1 MITMTRRQILIAAA
15 AGGTGAGGATSASS
29 ATSPASATSAGGA
42 SGAAHAAGATGAV
55 TAAEPSAAAASAEQ
69 GDRPERPFDALM
81 QRCAN
86 EMLAEQPQAATS
98 LGLDT
103 GARAGLRA
111 RWDDRSRAGIA
122 AQHAACAA
130 RLAALRALAEQDLD
144 ANERLTLATAVW
156 AHALAHEGRGF
167 QSGVN
172 TLQAAM
178 TQSVTPYVVSQMT
191 GAFAE
196 LPDFL
201 NREHPITSRD
211 DAHAWLQR
219 LRACADAFDAET
231 QRLKDDAARGVSP
244 PRAVLDTVLRQMADA
259 LAQPTAESDLLRG
272 LAERCAAIGW
282 RDAPLA
288 EATRV
293 MDRQFKPALARQRD
307 ALQGLFERLPKSGS
321 ERPGMRTL
329 PDGEAHYAWLLK
341 VATGTGMSAAEVHA
355 MGLEES
361 RRITG
366 LMQRGLARL
375 GHRSG
380 TVAQRLQALA
390 ADPAQRFPNDDA
402 GRAAA
407 LAHAN
412 ALLARARQ
420 AMPRLSRLGLQAAV
434 RIERVPA
441 SIERGAA
448 GAYVAP
454 GSLDGAR
461 PAVFSLNLHDTATW
475 PRWAL
480 PTLVFHETLPGHV
493 WLESYGLERQPGPLL
508 RALLRFNATSE
519 GWALYAEQLADEAG
533 FYDDDP
539 LGRLGYWQAMQLR
552 ASRLVVDTGLH
563 AKGWTRTQA
572 IDWMT
577 TSTGRPRAAMASEVD
592 RYCVKPGQACGYMV
606 GLQQLLKL
614 RSEARQRL
622 GPRFDLRDFNDAVIR
637 SGNVPLALLQD
648 RV

>member
-1 MITMTRRQILIAAA
+1 MTTMNRRRILIT
-15 AGGTGAGGATSASS
+15 AG
-29 ATSPASATSAGGA
+29 
-42 SGAAHAAGATGAV
+42 
-55 TAAEPSAAAASAEQ
+55 AAASAGAGLPFAWAAGPERRQ
-69 GDRPERPFDALM
+69 GPGQPEPPEPPVRADRPFDTLM
-81 QRCAN
+81 QRCAD

-103 GARAGLRA
+103 GARAALRA
-111 RWDDRSRAGIA
+111 RWDDRSAAGIA
-122 AQHAACAA
+122 AQHDACAA
-130 RLAALRALAEQDLD
+130 RLATLRALDPKGLTADD
-144 ANERLTLATAVW
+144 RLTLDTVTW
-156 AHALAHEGRGF
+156 AHALGAKGRGF
-167 QSGVN
+167 KHGVN

-178 TQSVTPYVVSQMT
+178 TQAATPYVVSQMT

-201 NREHPITSRD
+201 SREHPIASRD
-211 DAHAWLQR
+211 DADAWLQR
-219 LRACADAFDAET
+219 LRGCAVAFDAET
-231 QRLKDDAARGVSP
+231 ERLKEDAARGVAP
-244 PRAVLDTVLRQMADA
+244 PRAVLDTVLQQMADA
-259 LAQPTAESDLLRG
+259 VAQPAADSELLRG
-272 LAERCAAIGW
+272 LAQRCADIGW

-288 EATRV
+288 EAGRV
-293 MDRQFKPALARQRD
+293 FDRQVKPALARQRD
-307 ALQGLFERLPKSGS
+307 VLQAMLIKAPGDRE
-321 ERPGMRTL
+321 ERPGMRRL

-341 VATGTGMSAAEVHA
+341 VSTGTALGSEEVHA

-366 LMQRGLARL
+366 LMDRGLAKL
-375 GHRSG
+375 GHRTGS
-380 TVAQRLQALA
+380 VAQRLQALA
-390 ADPAQRFPNDDA
+390 ADARQHFPNDDA

-412 ALLARARQ
+412 ALLARARR
-420 AMPRLSRLGLQAAV
+420 AMP
-434 RIERVPA
+434 P

-480 PTLVFHETLPGHV
+480 PTLVFHETVPGHV
-493 WLESYGLERQPGPLL
+493 WQEAYGMERQPWPLV
-508 RALLRFNATSE
+508 RALVRFNATSE
-519 GWALYAEQLADEAG
+519 GWALYAEQLADEIG

-563 AKGWTRTQA
+563 AKGWSRAQA

-577 TSTGRPRAAMASEVD
+577 DATGRPRTAMASEVD

-606 GLQQLLKL
+606 GLRQLLAL
-614 RSEARQRL
+614 RGAERQRL
-622 GPRFDLRDFNDAVIR
+622 GERFDVRDFNDRVVA
-637 SGNVPLALLQD
+637 SGNVPLALLAQ
-648 RV
+648 RG